1 MDAGRRRGR
10 ARLEPFALDARRAPE
25 PLTKKKSGRSARS
38 FTTGNCRPG
47 LLLFFLGGRP
57 AGRRALVVALALFGA
72 VLVALHLRVLALVRL
87 VGSAA
92 RAARA
97 LVLLRGVTAAGVL
110 VAAAVAPAM
119 TLVVLAVTLA
129 ALVTLRPAFA
139 GAVGVLIGARAAP
152 SALAAGLALRAA
164 ARALVRGVLVLRAR
178 LLGVRALVVAADGL
192 AALVALADL
201 RIRLHVRRYGDVTG
215 LRIRGHPL
223 RERDLAEGS
232 GHKARK
238 GITEHLAHRLLL

>member
-87 VGSAA
+87 VGSA
-92 RAARA
+92 
-97 LVLLRGVTAAGVL
+97 

-119 TLVVLAVTLA
+119 TLVVRAVTLA
-129 ALVTLRPAFA
+129 ALVTLRPALA
-139 GAVGVLIGARAAP
+139 GAVGVLIGARAAAG
-152 SALAAGLALRAA
+152 ALAAGLALRAA

-178 LLGVRALVVAADGL
+178 LLGVRGLVVAADGL

-201 RIRLHVRRYGDVTG
+201 RIRLHVGRYGDVTG

-223 RERDLAEGS
+223 RERNLAEGS
-232 GHKARK
+232 GHKTPK